1 VLVVSF
7 HRRICCSHALTHY
20 HPPPM
25 CSLSLCCVRSLS
37 PLRFISQCLEIEV
50 RSTFARCWFSC
61 VMVVGASS
69 SATFHRIRARSLAR
83 SNDLLGRELRR
94 RLGDV
99 LPDRDD
105 GNGTTDDPD

>member
-1 VLVVSF
+1 
-7 HRRICCSHALTHY
+7 
-20 HPPPM
+20 
-25 CSLSLCCVRSLS
+25 
-37 PLRFISQCLEIEV
+37 
-50 RSTFARCWFSC
+50 
-61 VMVVGASS
+61 MVVGASS